1 MLYEYEYIPLIAG
14 LLNADGGLCDDDEM
28 VVSSSK
34 VNLARVGERRPA
46 GQLVNLQSCIL
57 KIESSGVNFN
67 NDLVRMRLPIAS
79 CSQ

>member
-1 MLYEYEYIPLIAG
+1 MVG
-14 LLNADGGLCDDDEM
+14 CVTM

-34 VNLARVGERRPA
+34 VNLVGERRPA

-67 NDLVRMRLPIAS
+67 NELVRMRLPIAS
-79 CSQ
+79 YSQSQSQQSS

>member
-1 MLYEYEYIPLIAG
+1 MVG
-14 LLNADGGLCDDDEM
+14 CVTM

-34 VNLARVGERRPA
+34 VNNLVGERRPA

-67 NDLVRMRLPIAS
+67 NELVRMRLPNSYRFIFAISIAAK
-79 CSQ
+79 QLVV